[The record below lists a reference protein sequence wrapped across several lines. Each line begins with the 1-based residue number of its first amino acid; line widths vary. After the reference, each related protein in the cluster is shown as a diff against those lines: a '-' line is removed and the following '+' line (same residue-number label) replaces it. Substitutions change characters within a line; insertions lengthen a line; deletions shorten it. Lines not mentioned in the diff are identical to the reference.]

1 MVMPSPAELDIA
13 VLYINYRDFKK
24 ISNFTLKSK
33 GLDFDFTKKMMFTVN
48 LVENLYFLFMRS
60 IFHLS

>member
-33 GLDFDFTKKMMFTVN
+33 GLDFDFTKK
-48 LVENLYFLFMRS
+48 
-60 IFHLS
+60 